1 MSINKGRATSLFF
14 CCLTPQKMAYNGSKY
29 IVTFDDGNNTN
40 TQKVEV
46 LAEDDTL
53 AKQRVLHLFPNAQNI
68 VVAAG

>member
-1 MSINKGRATSLFF
+1 
-14 CCLTPQKMAYNGSKY
+14 MAYNGSKY